1 MSKRT
6 TLHVV
11 PRSEG
16 WAVRKEG
23 SSRAV
28 STHNT
33 QREAIDAAREVARS
47 KHGELIIHRSDGRI
61 ADRDSYS
68 SDPLPP
74 KSARKVLFPE
84 ALDDNARRAVQE
96 AVNMVVR
103 KSGKG
108 ASQHVVPHAKGWA
121 VRSEGKSKSSSVHDT
136 KSDAIAAAKE
146 LLRKQNGHLLIHGR
160 HGQIRKISTN
170 GPKSQL
176 GKH

>member
-11 PRSEG
+11 PQSEG

-28 STHNT
+28 STHHT

-47 KHGELIIHRSDGRI
+47 KHGELIIHGRDGRI
-61 ADRDSYS
+61 AERDSYN

-74 KSARKVLFPE
+74 KSARKVLFHKS
-84 ALDDNARRAVQE
+84 LDENTRRAVQE
-96 AVNMVVR
+96 AVDMVVR
-103 KSGKG
+103 KSERGT
-108 ASQHVVPHAKGWA
+108 SQHVVPHGKGWA
-121 VRSEGKSKSSSVHDT
+121 VRSEGNAKSSSVHNT
-136 KSDAIAAAKE
+136 QSDAIAAAKE
-146 LLRKQNGHLLIHGR
+146 LLRKRDGQLLIHGR

-176 GKH
+176 GKY

>member
-16 WAVRKEG
+16 WAVRKDG

-33 QREAIDAAREVARS
+33 QREAIEAAREVARS
-47 KHGELIIHRSDGRI
+47 KHGELIIHRRDGRV
-61 ADRDSYS
+61 ADRDSYN

-74 KSARKVLFPE
+74 KSAGKVLFHE
-84 ALDDNARRAVQE
+84 SLDDDSKRAVQE
-96 AVNMVVR
+96 AVDMVVR
-103 KSGKG
+103 KSDRG
-108 ASQHVVPHAKGWA
+108 ASQHVIPHGKGWA
-121 VRSEGKSKSSSVHDT
+121 VRSEGKTKSSSVHNT
-136 KSDAIAAAKE
+136 QSDAIAAAKE
-146 LLRKQNGHLLIHGR
+146 LLRKHDGQLLIHGR
-160 HGQIRKISTN
+160 HGQIRKISSN

-176 GKH
+176 